1 MANETNTG
9 WVRLYR
15 STLNWEWFDDPLTLQ
30 LWVVCLLKANYTP
43 TRWQG
48 IDIERGAFVTSVG
61 GLCAE
66 TGQTARQIRTRLTR
80 LQASGEIS
88 IRATNQKSIVTVCKF
103 DTYQPFENAGDKRPT
118 NSYEVFEGVPEKKGA
133 KIDERND
140 EPKQTANKCNTGSCN
155 DSPAQSDKPNDNR
168 ATNDRQTQLI
178 SSDNSIRI
186 YKDKKEIKNLSLACA
201 HATDEERET
210 FFEIFFFKNFQKPEY
225 EVERFCANYEA
236 SGWIRKNGQ
245 PVVDRSALARTWTQE
260 DKNAAP
266 RFAAD
271 FLRHYKELYAAA
283 KQQNRAAA
291 TTLIRDLSG
300 VAITDE
306 RIDIACSARL
316 MEIIE
321 RNLAF
326 FKTIFFEKHYAGRA
340 IHYHVPR
347 K

>member
-15 STLNWEWFDDPLTLQ
+15 STLNWEWLDDPLTLQ
-30 LWVVCLLKANYTP
+30 LWVVCLLKANWTT

-48 IDIERGAFVTSVG
+48 MEIERGSFVASVG
-61 GLCAE
+61 SLCTE
-66 TGQTARQIRTRLTR
+66 TGQTARQIRTRLAR

-88 IRATNQKSIVTVCKF
+88 IRATNQKSVVTICKF
-103 DTYQPFENAGDKRPT
+103 DTYQPVENASDKRPT
-118 NSYEVFEGVPEKKGA
+118 NSYEVLQGVPVKKVA

-140 EPKQTANKCNTGSCN
+140 KPESSPKTGCSNTYDGGPN
-155 DSPAQSDKPNDNR
+155 PSDKPNDNR
-168 ATNDRQTQLI
+168 ATNDRQTQLF

-186 YKDKKEIKNLSLACA
+186 YKDIKKEKNLSFACA
-201 HATDEERET
+201 HATAEERET
-210 FFEIFFFKNFQKPEY
+210 FFEIFFFRNFQKPDY

-245 PVVDRSALARTWTQE
+245 PAVDRPALARSWTQE

-271 FLRHYKELYAAA
+271 FLKHYKELYAAT
-283 KQQNRAAA
+283 KLQNRAAA
-291 TTLIRDLSG
+291 ATLIRDLEG
-300 VAITDE
+300 VAVTDQ
-306 RIDIACSARL
+306 RMDIACSGRL

-326 FKTIFFEKHYAGRA
+326 FKTIFFEKYYAGRA

>member
-15 STLNWEWFDDPLTLQ
+15 STLNWEWFGDPLTLQ
-30 LWVVCLLKANYTP
+30 LWIVCLLKANYAP
-43 TRWQG
+43 ARWQG
-48 IDIERGAFVTSVG
+48 SEIARGAFVTSVG
-61 GLCAE
+61 NLCAE

-80 LQASGEIS
+80 LQASGEIT
-88 IRATNQKSIVTVCKF
+88 IRATNKKSIITVCKF
-103 DTYQPFENAGDKRPT
+103 DTYQPLENASDKRAT
-118 NSYEVFEGVPEKKGA
+118 NGYEVLQGASGEKAA

-140 EPKQTANKCNTGSCN
+140 EPKQTANKCNSESSN
-155 DSPAQSDKPNDNR
+155 DSPAQSDKPTDKR
-168 ATNDRQTQLI
+168 PTNDRQTQLF
-178 SSDNSIRI
+178 SSDNSIII
-186 YKDKKEIKNLSLACA
+186 YKDNKELKESLSSRACA
-201 HATDEERET
+201 TEAERET
-210 FFEIFFFKNFQKPEY
+210 FFEIFFFKNFQKPDY

-245 PVVDRSALARTWTQE
+245 PVVDRPALARSWTQE

-271 FLRHYKELYAAA
+271 FLKHYKELFAAA

-291 TTLIRDLSG
+291 ATLIRDLEG
-300 VAITDE
+300 VAITDD
-306 RIDIACSARL
+306 RIDIACSGRL
-316 MEIIE
+316 MEIFE

-326 FKTIFFEKHYAGRA
+326 FKTAFFEKHYAGRA
-340 IHYHVPR
+340 IHYRVPR